1 MKNILRYTSIV
12 LLFVAAN
19 TFGQDNNLDA
29 LSKLF
34 SQSNP
39 SGTARFQALGG
50 NHAALGADVSSAS
63 GNPAGLGFYTR
74 SEFSFTPA
82 FQSTSNGS
90 TYITSNKTTGN
101 SDNFNIANI
110 GVVFGGQQ
118 PAYREGWRG
127 NFAITYSR
135 QNTFYNNTKFS
146 GRNNVSSVADKFAE
160 DVNNDVSDFDLGIN
174 DFTKSEVLNN
184 IPNFNN
190 TRHLYYWSFLVS
202 PTKNTQGNLGFL
214 GTEPSNISDQKYSFE
229 STGRQSQ
236 WNLSYGGTANEKVYL
251 GFALAIP
258 SFRYES
264 VTKYDEQYID
274 SKRFNGLSQT
284 KIYSTD
290 GSGINLS
297 GGVIIK
303 PNDMLRFGL
312 SLTTPTWYDVNETIS
327 STLKVDV
334 NTAQIGQNGG
344 GILLPSA
351 NDAGTLNVINTLK
364 SRGYSIV
371 DRNGQRFLAGVPT
384 LNTLAFDANYQ
395 LRTPFKAN
403 IGAAIFFKKKGFISA
418 DVEYLA
424 YKGIK
429 MSTENGDRYYSD
441 YTTFVRSDLK
451 NVLNFKVGG
460 EYRLGQISLRGGYNY
475 QSDPYTLGFDAAGE
489 KLNRSQ
495 SIYSG
500 GVGYRTN
507 EFYVDLTGIYGQSTQ
522 YYTPYP
528 LAERKFSPT
537 AKIDNS
543 YIKGVVSFGVFF

>member
-1 MKNILRYTSIV
+1 MKNVLRYSVIIILFTSVNI
-12 LLFVAAN
+12 
-19 TFGQDNNLDA
+19 FGQDNNLDA

-34 SQSNP
+34 SQSAP
-39 SGTARFQALGG
+39 TGTARMQALGG

-82 FQSTSNGS
+82 FQNASNS
-90 TYITSNKTTGN
+90 SSYITAGKTTGN

-118 PAYREGWRG
+118 PSYREGWRG
-127 NFAITYSR
+127 NFAVTYSR
-135 QNTFYNNTKFS
+135 QNTFYSNIQFG
-146 GRNNVSSVADKFAE
+146 GRNNRSSIANKFAE
-160 DVNNDVSDFDLGIN
+160 DVNFDVADFNLGLN

-184 IPNFNN
+184 IPNFDL
-190 TRHLYYWSFLVS
+190 TRHLYYWSFLVE
-202 PTKNTQGNLGFL
+202 PTRNTQGDLGFVA
-214 GTEPSNISDQKYSFE
+214 TEPSISDQKFNFE

-251 GFALAIP
+251 GIALAIP

-264 VTKYDEQYID
+264 TTKYDEQYVD
-274 SKRFNGLSQT
+274 GKRFNGLLQT
-284 KIYSTD
+284 KLYSTE

-327 STLKVDV
+327 STLNVDV
-334 NTAQIGQNGG
+334 NTAQIGQPGG
-344 GILLPSA
+344 GVLLPSA

-364 SRGYSIV
+364 SRRYTIIE
-371 DRNGQRFLAGVPT
+371 RNGQRFLGGVPT
-384 LNTLAFDANYQ
+384 LNTTAFDANYQ

-424 YKGIK
+424 YKGIN
-429 MSTENGDRYYSD
+429 MSTETGDRYYSD
-441 YTTFVRSDLK
+441 YTEFVRSDLK
-451 NVLNFKVGG
+451 NVLNLKVGG

-475 QSDPYTLGFDAAGE
+475 IADPYTLNFDAAGT

-495 SIYSG
+495 SIYSA

-507 EFYVDLTGIYGQSTQ
+507 EFYVDITGMYSQSTQ
-522 YYTPYP
+522 NYIPYA
-528 LAERKFSPT
+528 LTERKFSPT
-537 AKIDNS
+537 ATIDNS
-543 YIKGVVSFGVFF
+543 FTRGVVSFGVFF